1 MLSLEATKDPFES
14 LVAFVRQVVNPG
26 QAEINKVGD
35 AVRLGFQENFSGEK
49 EGDGSRWQPLAPKT
63 QVQRQHLGFA
73 QQHPILVRTGSYR
86 ASFVQR
92 GGVDHIEEFTST
104 GDGWSLVVGS
114 RDRRAGI
121 LEYGGNTVINGHV
134 VYVPPRPVRFL
145 SETAEQRITNTLE
158 YMLEQIRAR
167 TVGK

>member
-1 MLSLEATKDPFES
+1 MLILEAQGDPFES
-14 LVAFVRQVVNPG
+14 LVVFVRQIVNPG
-26 QAEINKVGD
+26 SNEMNKVGD

-49 EGDGSRWQPLAPKT
+49 EGDGSKWQPLAPRT
-63 QVQRQHLGFA
+63 QAQRHYLGFA

-92 GGVDHIEEFTST
+92 NGPDHIEELTTT
-104 GDGWSLVVGS
+104 GDGWELVVGS
-114 RDRRAGI
+114 RDRRAGL

-145 SETAEQRITNTLE
+145 SEQAEQRITSTLE

>member
-49 EGDGSRWQPLAPKT
+49 AGDGGSWKPLAPIT
-63 QVQRQHLGFA
+63 QAKRAWLGYA
-73 QQHPILVRTGSYR
+73 SQHPILVRTGSYR

-92 GGVDHIEEFTST
+92 GGVDHIEEFTTT
-104 GDGWSLVVGS
+104 GDGWQLVTGS
-114 RDRRAGI
+114 RSDRHI
-121 LEYGGNTVINGHV
+121 LEFGGSTTIDGHV
-134 VYVPPRPVRFL
+134 VDIPPRPVRFL
-145 SETAEQRITNTLE
+145 SEQAEQRITSTLE